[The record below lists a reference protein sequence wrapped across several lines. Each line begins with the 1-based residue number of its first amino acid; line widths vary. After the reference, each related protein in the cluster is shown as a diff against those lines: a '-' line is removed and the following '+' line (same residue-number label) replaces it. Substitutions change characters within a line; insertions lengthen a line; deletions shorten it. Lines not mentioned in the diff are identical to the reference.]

1 MFALSTDTILERW
14 HAIAGAF
21 GIGVLIVS
29 VSLFL
34 TTLSALRRTRD
45 AVTLQEML
53 RKSNEVLERRVEERT
68 ADLSA
73 ANDSLQGV
81 NAALRD
87 AVAERELLLR
97 ESHDRVKNNRAE
109 ERRAG
114 KEWVRT

>member
-68 ADLSA
+68 AALSA
-73 ANDSLQGV
+73 ANDSPQGV
-81 NAALRD
+81 NGDRRD
-87 AVAERELLLR
+87 GVAERELLLAR
-97 ESHDRVKNNRAE
+97 KSGASGENGAYEGAR
-109 ERRAG
+109 G
-114 KEWVRT
+114 GC